1 MRSYRWV
8 WILLAFVIFFVP
20 YAVAQLQ
27 TESPKDHKRT
37 RADAFKELDHNGD
50 ELLSPKEWP
59 GNERSFRRMDSNH
72 DGVLSREEF
81 LSFNGRHWNELFEDL
96 DFNGDGVI
104 TRLEWQDDE
113 EAFNRTD
120 RNRDGAIN
128 RREFYR
134 LW

>member
-1 MRSYRWV
+1 MKSFRCLWT
-8 WILLAFVIFFVP
+8 LLTLAALAMP
-20 YAVAQLQ
+20 CAQAQLQ

-59 GNERSFRRMDSNH
+59 GNERSFRRMDTNH

-81 LSFNGRHWNELFEDL
+81 LAANGRHWNELFQNL
-96 DFNGDGVI
+96 DFNSDGVI

-113 EAFNRTD
+113 EAFNRID
-120 RNRDGAIN
+120 RNHDGTID
-128 RREFYR
+128 RSEFYR